1 MGTHPIFE
9 SDFDCLTEMGDNE
22 KVEPVDDEVLSDNES
37 VDSDD
42 YIPEGC
48 QKLYYLNDGPAKQYI
63 TMDNGSE
70 LLTFRANRKPAEKY
84 YETIKKLLL
93 DAEAHDLYAV
103 DSNIECLELAHGNRR
118 FMNER
123 ALGRA
128 QGFLM
133 AYDLIKGLKTEA
145 TLEKT
150 PEPTPEELEE
160 WSQSRAYLDSQ
171 NQDPEYLEGVKK
183 LREGLE
189 QMWAENP
196 GSRPDFRYLK
206 KIGAAE

>member
-1 MGTHPIFE
+1 
-9 SDFDCLTEMGDNE
+9 MGDNE

-48 QKLYYLNDGPAKQYI
+48 QKLYYLNDACQGPAKKYI
-63 TMDNGSE
+63 TMDDGSE

-84 YETIKKLLL
+84 YETIKSKIKIIILLCITYAAKEIGPYNLILIKIFSELLL

-133 AYDLIKGLKTEA
+133 AYDLIK
-145 TLEKT
+145 
-150 PEPTPEELEE
+150 
-160 WSQSRAYLDSQ
+160 
-171 NQDPEYLEGVKK
+171 
-183 LREGLE
+183 
-189 QMWAENP
+189 
-196 GSRPDFRYLK
+196 
-206 KIGAAE
+206 